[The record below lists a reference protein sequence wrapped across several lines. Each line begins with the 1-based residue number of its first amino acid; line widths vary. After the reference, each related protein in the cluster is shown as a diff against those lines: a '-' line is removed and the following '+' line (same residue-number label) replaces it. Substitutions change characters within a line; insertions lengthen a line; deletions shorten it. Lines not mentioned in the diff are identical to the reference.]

1 MKSAQC
7 NKPKSF
13 QLIETEIRS
22 PGNNEVVIKIEG
34 CGVCGSNLPVWEGRP
49 WFNYP
54 LDPGTPGHE
63 GWGRIV
69 ETGKMVRNFSK
80 NDRVAILSSN
90 AFAEYETVSADHIVK
105 LPSLID
111 SIPFPGEP
119 LGCAINVFKRSNIQ
133 AGQKVAVIG
142 AGFLGNL
149 IIQLAVKKEADVSAV
164 SKRKFSL
171 EMAKKYGVRECFEL
185 KKKEKTVSEMISCS
199 NKDGFDCVIEATGYQ
214 ESLDLAGEIIKNRG
228 RLIIAG
234 YHQDGMRTINVQ
246 QWNWKGIDVIN
257 AHEREHSLYL
267 QGMREAIDAIIS
279 QEIDILPL
287 FTHVFAIDNINIAFE
302 LLKNRPEGF
311 IKALVTL

>member
-7 NKPKSF
+7 DKPKSF
-13 QLIETEIRS
+13 QLVDIEIKA
-22 PGNNEVVIKIEG
+22 PGDNEVVIKMEG

-63 GWGRIV
+63 GWGRI
-69 ETGKMVRNFSK
+69 EDAGKMVRNFSK
-80 NDRVAILSSN
+80 NDRVAILSSH
-90 AFAEYETVSADHIVK
+90 AFAEYETVSEDHIVK
-105 LPSLID
+105 LPSHID

-119 LGCAINVFKRSNIQ
+119 LGCAFNVFKRSEIRP
-133 AGQKVAVIG
+133 GQKVAVIG

-149 IIQLAVKKEADVSAV
+149 IMQLAVKKGAEVSAI

-171 EMAKKYGVRECFEL
+171 EIARRYGARECFEL
-185 KKKEKTVSEMISCS
+185 KSKEKAVSEINSS
-199 NKDGFDCVIEATGYQ
+199 NRDGFDCVIEATGYQ

-234 YHQDGMRTINVQ
+234 YHQDGMRTINLQ

-257 AHEREHSLYL
+257 AHERDNSIYL
-267 QGMREAIDAIIS
+267 QGMCEAVDAIVS

>member
-7 NKPKSF
+7 DKPKSF
-13 QLIETEIRS
+13 QLIETEIKD
-22 PGNNEVVIKIEG
+22 PADNEVVIKMEG

-54 LDPGTPGHE
+54 LAPGTPGHE
-63 GWGRIV
+63 GWGRI
-69 ETGKMVRNFSK
+69 EQTGKMVRNFSK
-80 NDRVAILSSN
+80 NDRVAVLSSN
-90 AFAEYETVSADHIVK
+90 AFAEYETVSEDHIVK
-105 LPSLID
+105 LPSHIN

-119 LGCAINVFKRSNIQ
+119 LGCAINVFKRCEIRP
-133 AGQKVAVIG
+133 GQKVAVIG
-142 AGFLGNL
+142 AGFLGNI
-149 IIQLAVKKEADVSAV
+149 IIQLAVKKGAEVSV
-164 SKRKFSL
+164 ISKRKFSL
-171 EMAKKYGVRECFEL
+171 EMAQRYGAKECFEL
-185 KKKEKTVSEMISCS
+185 KSKEKTISEINSS
-199 NKDGFDCVIEATGYQ
+199 SSRDGFDCVIEATGYQ

-234 YHQDGMRTINVQ
+234 YHQDGMRMINLQ

-257 AHEREHSLYL
+257 AHEREHSIYL
-267 QGMREAIDAIIS
+267 QGIHEAVDAIVS